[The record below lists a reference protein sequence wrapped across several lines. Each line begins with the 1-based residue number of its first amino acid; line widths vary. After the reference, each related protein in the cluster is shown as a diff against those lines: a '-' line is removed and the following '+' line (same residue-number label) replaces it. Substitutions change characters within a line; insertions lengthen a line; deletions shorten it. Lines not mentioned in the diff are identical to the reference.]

1 MEASVMLERSP
12 APTQPSVPI
21 LSVRN
26 LTRRF
31 GGLLAVDDVGFD
43 IAPATIL
50 ALIGPN
56 GAGKSTTVNLLT
68 GVLAPSSGEVV
79 LEGRDLVGLSPHVI
93 VGRGLVRTYQ
103 NGRLYP
109 RLDVLENVLVGG
121 EGGRI
126 TKLYDAVLR
135 TPAFRRED
143 RRLRDEAAA
152 HLKALGLGDVLQR
165 KPLELPYGKQR
176 KLEIARALM
185 TRPKVLLLDEPA
197 AGLNSGE
204 VEDLITFVSGLRAS
218 GISILLIEHN
228 MGLVM
233 RLADHITVLNF
244 GRSIASG
251 TPTEIRE
258 NEAVIEAY
266 LGRRK
271 SHAGH

>member
-1 MEASVMLERSP
+1 MLERSP